1 MGASRFQGW
10 PHLKAQLGKDQLPSS
25 CTWLWAGLRSS
36 WAAGMNPPPS
46 SWSQEPLHGTLHNV
60 VAGFQQSKSASRGDS
75 EQGGDQSL
83 FGHQISKVTFHHFCH
98 ILFIG
103 SESRV
108 QITLKGRGL
117 HKGVNTRRQE
127 SSRGIPEAACP
138 TFALAETWSDP
149 ELIRRTRG
157 RSVF

>member
-1 MGASRFQGW
+1 MASSEGSTGEGPASKLTHVVVGRTQILVGCRNE
-10 PHLKAQLGKDQLPSS
+10 S
-25 CTWLWAGLRSS
+25 
-36 WAAGMNPPPS
+36 PPS

-60 VAGFQQSKSASRGDS
+60 VAGLQQSKSASKGDS

-149 ELIRRTRG
+149 ELIR
-157 RSVF
+157 